1 MYEII
6 YDYIKPNTVLL
17 SKFYKSTL
25 KFDVYEIIY
34 DYMKHS
40 TVLLSTLSILKSTP
54 MHTTEKIIS

>member
-25 KFDVYEIIY
+25 KFDVYEVIY
-34 DYMKHS
+34 DYIKHNI
-40 TVLLSTLSILKSTP
+40 VLLSTQSFKKAPPT
-54 MHTTEKIIS
+54 HTTT